1 MVLVKFLGTLY
12 LDGKPANPGAPRSG
26 EQISIGDTVA
36 GKEIPFLP
44 WGKGL
49 VATLPLC
56 NNISWNEL
64 NEMGFA
70 TGKVIKID
78 GRYFLC
84 RLLRIGHGL
93 GDPNEWNDILSVYGN
108 VTTTYWHPGLQFWG
122 QEAPTG
128 ATGCHL
134 ARGVQSVYKLPD
146 DAISPIVGFRPFLE
160 PFEPLSVNSRHV
172 GKEVRLFGEG
182 GSITGILKSS
192 DEYDFIVESTEQL
205 KQHAFERGI
214 ESLYWAK
221 LIGDK
226 TVVAKKS
233 SIVWTDLF
241 V

>member
-1 MVLVKFLGTLY
+1 MVLVKVLATLY

-192 DEYDFIVESTEQL
+192 DEYDFVVESTERM
-205 KQHAFERGI
+205 KPRAFEQGI
-214 ESLYWAK
+214 ESLRWAK

-241 V
+241 T